1 MVGDT
6 GKGERQKL
14 EIKRLIDVS
23 PPRLL
28 FFVIFSNPPSYWPFH
43 PRLLTFH
50 HIEFDSYLFYS
61 CIFDSS
67 FNCEYQ
73 SSISISVS
81 EIKVK

>member
-1 MVGDT
+1 MVVDT

-14 EIKRLIDVS
+14 KIKRLIDV

-28 FFVIFSNPPSYWPFH
+28 FFVIFSNSPSYWPFH

-50 HIEFDSYLFYS
+50 HIEFDSYLFYAY
-61 CIFDSS
+61 IFDSS

-73 SSISISVS
+73 SSISISMS